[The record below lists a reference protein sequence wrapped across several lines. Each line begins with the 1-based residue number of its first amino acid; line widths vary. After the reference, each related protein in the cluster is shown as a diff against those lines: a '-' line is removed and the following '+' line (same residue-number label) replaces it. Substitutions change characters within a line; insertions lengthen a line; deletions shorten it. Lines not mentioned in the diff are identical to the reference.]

1 MTAENSDCQSLCV
14 VHLSDFH
21 FRDTAPDDLIIRAK
35 DIASSVVNKCKS
47 RHVLI
52 LITGD
57 ISNSGQLDEYVVA
70 EQFFNSIKTELEL
83 KSEFIIHLMIV
94 PGNHDIDTP
103 ADSSIAYGSDQYA
116 RELNKMDAFFLFS
129 EGYECGLGN
138 RETEVKEIDI
148 DGFRYTIC
156 LINSAPLSTRAGDDK
171 GYHCLSQSAR
181 EALASLPSDGFHIL
195 AMHHGLEWFK
205 DDDRLALERLISTKI
220 DVAFLGHE
228 HKGETRVV
236 RSIDGECCYLIRGG
250 VYSFCDGNAL
260 FRVINITPQSNQRYE
275 IEQATYQWNASEQ
288 MHVSPERQ
296 FNENGVLKL
305 GKACA
310 PLAAFIESISKDEL
324 SENLALLDTFVFP
337 SLRREVSP
345 GSEDGEL
352 VVSQQRDIS
361 DFDSFFKCIET
372 NPCIE
377 VRGGSRSGKS
387 SFLKAIYQESVYR
400 GYSPLLLT
408 SDNSTASITRTIK
421 SVIGDQYGDSP
432 VDIERYSRVSRNR
445 KLLLIDDFGSI
456 RWKNKKVDVLRSAML
471 QFGHVIVI
479 CDNVGD
485 ISLNGK
491 IEMELA
497 SYSMLPWTKVKRDEL
512 VAIRCGASGFSPA
525 QIDNMIVTIDHSVHS
540 HQNLFEMT
548 PPFINQYIDYYL
560 NDPSRKFNQEQLPF
574 AQIYSKNVQRRLFSN
589 LGSEC
594 DVDDVLAVLKI
605 IAFELHQSRKASIS
619 VIDLSHLIEDYS
631 LKFDNP
637 INPKEVMDAACRSGV
652 LFLVDN
658 GREYRFVNRSLHAFF
673 VAQAIDLKLD
683 RNFDDGWK
691 HVLRLIDELDYS
703 INEEILLFL
712 GKTRAIPRL
721 TLELSKR
728 ARTTVGDGKALSF
741 LNSPAHV
748 SLQGIEGLKVEPP
761 SAGSSKA
768 VARVA
773 DTMEQRDCEEMERIS
788 FDGIYDYSIPE
799 EKTIIETAISALNYG
814 RVAARCFSGQ
824 QAILDAE
831 EKNKVRSD
839 IRDSTGIALN
849 LMLDAFDEDYHDVV
863 KDLIESSTDI
873 TDGAELE
880 KQCRKL
886 VSSLI
891 MGCCIGAL
899 NVVTCNLAL
908 PRVAEAYQRNDSGDF
923 NSLFSLSLL
932 LARDD
937 DVSFTRK
944 AKIVKKIADERSSW
958 SLKVAVCL
966 LSGLYIIN
974 HPHMSSSAMD
984 SLING
989 VFEGSKKARIHFIR
1003 QTSELALNHE

>member
-1 MTAENSDCQSLCV
+1 MTAENSDNQSLCV

-21 FRDTAPDDLIIRAK
+21 FRDTAPDDLNMRAK
-35 DIASSVVNKCKS
+35 DIASSVVNKCKAH
-47 RHVLI
+47 HVLI

-70 EQFFNSIKTELEL
+70 EQFFDLIKTELEA
-83 KSEFIIHLMIV
+83 KSEFVVHLMVV

-103 ADSSIAYGSDQYA
+103 VESSIVYGPDQYT

-156 LINSAPLSTRAGDDK
+156 LINSAPLSTIAGDDK

-181 EALASLPSDGFHIL
+181 DALMSLPSDGFHIL

-205 DDDRLALERLISTKI
+205 DDDRLALERLMSNKI
-220 DVAFLGHE
+220 DVVFLGHE

-236 RSIDGECCYLIRGG
+236 RSIDDGLCYLIRGG
-250 VYSFCDGNAL
+250 VYSFCDGNAF
-260 FRVINITPQSNQRYE
+260 FRVINITPQSNQGYG
-275 IEQATYQWNASEQ
+275 IEQVSCQWNANSQ
-288 MHVSPERQ
+288 LHVSPERQ
-296 FNENGVLKL
+296 FNENGILKL

-310 PLAAFIESISKDEL
+310 PLPAFIESISKDEL
-324 SENLALLDTFVFP
+324 GENLALLDVFVFP
-337 SLRREVSP
+337 SLRREVAP
-345 GSEDGEL
+345 DSEDGEL
-352 VVSQQRDIS
+352 VFSQQSDVS
-361 DFDSFFKCIET
+361 DFDSFFRCIEA

-377 VRGGSRSGKS
+377 VRGGARSGKS
-387 SFLKAIYQESVYR
+387 FFLKAIYQESAYR

-432 VDIERYSRVSRNR
+432 VDAERYSRVNKNR
-445 KLLLIDDFGSI
+445 KLLLIDDFSSI
-456 RWKNKKVDVLRSAML
+456 RWKNKKADVLHSAML
-471 QFGHVIVI
+471 QFGHVIVV

-485 ISLNGK
+485 ITLNEK
-491 IEMELA
+491 IEMEFA

-512 VAIRCGASGFSPA
+512 VAIRCKASGFSPV
-525 QIDNMIVTIDHSVHS
+525 QIDNMIMSIDHSVHS

-548 PPFINQYIDYYL
+548 PPFINQYIDFYL
-560 NDPSRKFNQEQLPF
+560 NDPSGKFNQEQLPF
-574 AQIYSKNVQRRLFSN
+574 TLIYSKNVQRRLFLS

-594 DVDDVLAVLKI
+594 DVDDVLAVLKT
-605 IAFELHQSRKASIS
+605 IAFELHQSRKSSMSAIE
-619 VIDLSHLIEDYS
+619 LSRLIENYS
-631 LKFDNP
+631 LEFDNP
-637 INPKEVMDAACRSGV
+637 INPKKVMDAACRSGV
-652 LFLVDN
+652 LFLVDS
-658 GREYRFVNRSLHAFF
+658 GCEYRFVNRSLHAFF

-683 RNFDDGWK
+683 RNFNDGWK

-728 ARTTVGDGKALSF
+728 ARKTVGDGKALSF
-741 LNSPAHV
+741 LNCPAHA

-761 SAGSSKA
+761 SAGSSKV

-788 FDGIYDYSIPE
+788 YDGIYDYSIPD
-799 EKTIIETAISALNYG
+799 EKTKIDTAISALNYG

-824 QAILDAE
+824 QTILNAE

-849 LMLDAFDEDYHDVV
+849 LMLDAFDEDYHGVV
-863 KDLIESSTDI
+863 EDLIESSTDEI
-873 TDGAELE
+873 DGAELV
-880 KQCRKL
+880 KQCQKL

-891 MGCCIGAL
+891 MGCCIGTL
-899 NVVTCNLAL
+899 NGVTCNLAL
-908 PRVAEAYQRNDSGDF
+908 PRVVEAYQRDDSGDF

-932 LARDD
+932 LSKDD

-944 AKIVKKIADERSSW
+944 AKNIKNVADERSSW
-958 SLKVAVCL
+958 SLKVAACL

-989 VFEGSKKARIHFIR
+989 VFDGSKKARIHFFK
-1003 QTSELALNHE
+1003 QTSELALNHK